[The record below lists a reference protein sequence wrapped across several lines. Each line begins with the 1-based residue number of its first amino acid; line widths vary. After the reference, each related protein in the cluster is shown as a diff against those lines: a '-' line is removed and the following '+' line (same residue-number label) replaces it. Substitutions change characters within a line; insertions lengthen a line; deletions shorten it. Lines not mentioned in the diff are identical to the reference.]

1 MAMAA
6 TAPLPRIPAAANTD
20 TVTLSPTQS
29 DASVYVSGLDDAS
42 VYVSGLDMSIIGDS
56 QHSAVERSQMRLS
69 LDVTACE
76 PEPLVVSFHMW
87 IF

>member
-20 TVTLSPTQS
+20 TVTLSPAQS
-29 DASVYVSGLDDAS
+29 DAS